1 MAAPPCGPPTRRAV
15 LAAAGTAAMTFA
27 AAPAAPAEAA
37 PGRVEVF
44 GHRGACAWFPEHT
57 MASYLRAVADGADY
71 VEPDLCVT
79 RDGVLVVRHENDM
92 GETTDV
98 SAHPEFAG
106 RRTRKV
112 VDGEAVT
119 GWFTEDFTLAEIKTL
134 RARERL
140 PKVRPANAAWDGAFQ
155 VPTFEEMLEVLAAEG
170 ARRGRPVGIVPELK
184 HSTYFA
190 AHGLPMEDRFLD
202 VLARHRYTRTAP
214 VEIQSFETADLKYLR
229 NKLGRPANIRL
240 MQLTGEPKAR
250 PADVAAAGGSTTWA
264 QITGAQGLVE
274 VKRYADV
281 VAPNVRAV
289 IPLSADGRLLAPTPL
304 VRDAHAAGLLV
315 HVWTFRPEN
324 VFLAADFR
332 DGAGENARNPQGSV
346 AEMRRYIAAGIDGL
360 FSDDPGLAR
369 RAVDLSAGAA

>member
-1 MAAPPCGPPTRRAV
+1 MRPTRRAV
-15 LAAAGTAAMTFA
+15 LAGAGTAATTLAA
-27 AAPAAPAEAA
+27 AAPVPAEAVPA
-37 PGRVEVF
+37 RRVEVF

-57 MASYLRAVADGADY
+57 VASYLRAVADGADY
-71 VEPDLCVT
+71 VEPDLCIT

-92 GETTDV
+92 SETTDV

-106 RRTRKV
+106 RRTRKT

-134 RARERL
+134 RAKERL
-140 PKVRPANAAWDGAFQ
+140 PKVRPANTAWDGAFQ
-155 VPTFEEMLEVLAAEG
+155 VVTFEEMLEVLAAEG
-170 ARRGRPVGIVPELK
+170 AQRGRPVGVVPELK

-190 AHGLPMEDRFLD
+190 ARGLPLEDRFLD

-214 VEIQSFETADLKYLR
+214 VEIQSFEVANLNYLR
-229 NKLGRPANIRL
+229 SKLGRPANVRL
-240 MQLTGEPKAR
+240 MQLTGDPR
-250 PADVAAAGGSTTWA
+250 RSPADVAAAGGSTTWA

-281 VAPNVRAV
+281 VAPNARAV
-289 IPLSADGRLLAPTPL
+289 IPLGPDGRLAAPTPL

-332 DGAGENARNPQGSV
+332 DGAGEDARNPEGSV
-346 AEMRRYIAAGIDGL
+346 AEMRRYLTAGIDGL

-369 RAVDLSAGAA
+369 RAVELSTSGAA